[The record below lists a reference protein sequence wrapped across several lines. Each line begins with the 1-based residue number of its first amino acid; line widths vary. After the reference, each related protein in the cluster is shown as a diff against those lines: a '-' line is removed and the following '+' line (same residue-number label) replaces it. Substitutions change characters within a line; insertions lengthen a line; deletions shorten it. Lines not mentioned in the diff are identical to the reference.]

1 MIHTKIPTIFT
12 IDANS
17 ANQRVDRFLR
27 KYLKQ
32 YPQIGLAQIFRAV
45 RKGEIKVIREKLVKW
60 ESEKVRLKEDD
71 KLMVGDQ
78 ITFSDAF
85 REMVGKQDFKK
96 RMREWGNPRSSAGQV
111 EGMRDWGIHPA
122 TGDGAGNPQSAIRNS
137 QLRIYTV
144 EDFKSWIID
153 EDDEWLVISKPAGIS
168 IHPSQNDKTFD
179 SLHDLIKQF
188 FAQRGYS
195 GTTFTPNVAYRLD
208 KDTSWLVI
216 IAKTYAGLQHLNE
229 QIRERQIDKE
239 YYAVVCGNFPQTL
252 ECREPMK
259 KVVDK
264 KFGRGKMVVI
274 DAATTGLQEGEDAH
288 TTGYKEK
295 TWFDHDIG
303 QISLIRLKLH
313 TGRMHQIRVHC
324 AYHKYSVL
332 GDTVYGI
339 ASLARKMEK
348 KYGFMRQLLHCS
360 TYSFVDMHGT
370 KRSWTA
376 PLPGDFQKVMKTK

>member
-1 MIHTKIPTIFT
+1 MSIDSLSKMIV
-12 IDANS
+12 IDDNS

-45 RKGEIKVIREKLVKW
+45 RKGDIKAMRQQAASDKLQ
-60 ESEKVRLKEDD
+60 RLKEDD
-71 KLMVGDQ
+71 KLLVGDQ
-78 ITFSDAF
+78 ITFSEVF

-96 RMREWGNPRSSAGQV
+96 RVKNSELRVKSLSAGRQDA
-111 EGMRDWGIHPA
+111 EWRTHHSPFTIHH
-122 TGDGAGNPQSAIRNS
+122 
-137 QLRIYTV
+137 LKYTV
-144 EDFKSWIID
+144 EDFRSWIID

-216 IAKTYAGLQHLNE
+216 IAKTYAWLQHLNE
-229 QIRERQIDKE
+229 QIRTRQIDKE
-239 YYAVVCGNFPQTL
+239 YYAITCGNFPAVL

-274 DAATTGLQEGEDAH
+274 DAATTGIKEWEDAH

-295 TWFDHDIG
+295 TWYDHDLG
-303 QISLIRLKLH
+303 QMSLVRLKLH

-324 AYHKYSVL
+324 AYHKYPVL
-332 GDTVYGI
+332 GDTVYGV

-360 TYSFVDMHGT
+360 TYSFVDMHGK

-376 PLPGDFQKVMKTK
+376 PMPDDFQKVMKTK

>member
-1 MIHTKIPTIFT
+1 MSIDSLSKIIV
-12 IDANS
+12 IDENS

-32 YPQIGLAQIFRAV
+32 YPQIGLAQIFRWV
-45 RKGEIKVIREKLVKW
+45 RKGEIKALRSQATSEKLQ
-60 ESEKVRLKEDD
+60 RLKEDE
-71 KLMVGDQ
+71 KLIVGDQ
-78 ITFSDAF
+78 ITFSEAF
-85 REMVGKQDFKK
+85 IAMVGKQDFKK
-96 RMREWGNPRSSAGQV
+96 RTSDVPFAMHNTAWKGGSDQWRKV
-111 EGMRDWGIHPA
+111 
-122 TGDGAGNPQSAIRNS
+122 
-137 QLRIYTV
+137 YTV
-144 EDFKSWIID
+144 GDFASWIID

-216 IAKTYAGLQHLNE
+216 IAKTYAGLQHLNQ

-239 YYAVVCGNFPQTL
+239 YFAIVCGNFPQTL

-324 AYHKYSVL
+324 AYHKYPVL

-348 KYGFMRQLLHCS
+348 KYGSMRQLLHCS
-360 TYSFVDMHGT
+360 TYSFVDMHGK

-376 PLPGDFQKVMKTK
+376 PLPEDFQKVMKTK

>member
-1 MIHTKIPTIFT
+1 MSIDSLSKIIV
-12 IDANS
+12 IDENS

-32 YPQIGLAQIFRAV
+32 YPQIGLAQIFRWV
-45 RKGEIKVIREKLVKW
+45 RKGEIKAIREKVWTW
-60 ESEKVRLKEDD
+60 ESKKVRLKEDD
-71 KLMVGDQ
+71 KLIVGDQ
-78 ITFSDAF
+78 ITFSDSF
-85 REMVGKQDFKK
+85 IEMVGKQDFKK
-96 RMREWGNPRSSAGQV
+96 RVSSSEFRAKTP
-111 EGMRDWGIHPA
+111 DWKIQA
-122 TGDGAGNPQSAIRNS
+122 WEQKK
-137 QLRIYTV
+137 IYTV
-144 EDFKSWIID
+144 EDFSSWIID

-216 IAKTYAGLQHLNE
+216 IAKTYAGLQHLNQ

-239 YYAVVCGNFPQTL
+239 YFAIVCGNFPQTL

-274 DAATTGLQEGEDAH
+274 DAATTGLQEWEDAH

-324 AYHKYSVL
+324 AYHKYPVL

-348 KYGFMRQLLHCS
+348 KYGSMRQLLHCS
-360 TYSFVDMHGT
+360 TYSFVDMHGK

-376 PLPGDFQKVMKTK
+376 PLPEDFQKVMKTK